1 MDGTTGVGS
10 RPGILLTRIG
20 VGLLL
25 LVVTLVIL
33 RPFLV
38 PAVWAATIAYMT
50 WGPYARARR
59 ALGRPRA
66 AAGLF
71 TLAVFLSF
79 GVPAVWLAALGI
91 DETIRLVGVA
101 QQWVKE
107 GAPLP
112 GWLTGNP
119 WLGPRVGRLLEQ
131 PMSSGALGPR
141 LLAVGGTLTQQI
153 VAMAGGVAENAFA
166 FLFTLITLFVFYADG
181 ERVASHVRALFAYVF
196 PERPPDYIDRVGG
209 LVRAVVAGVLGTAVV
224 QGVAAAVGFA
234 IFGVP
239 YAIGLG
245 ALTSLLAF
253 LPGGT
258 FATTLAAVAWLAME
272 GGRASA
278 VGMLLWGV
286 LVVGTLDSWLR
297 PLLISRSG
305 AGEIPFLLV
314 LFGVLGGLAAFG
326 LPGLLFGPVVLAVVF
341 ALIVELPGEAPAG
354 DPSAAPAAPALHT
367 EAR

>member
-1 MDGTTGVGS
+1 V
-10 RPGILLTRIG
+10 
-20 VGLLL
+20 
-25 LVVTLVIL
+25 
-33 RPFLV
+33 
-38 PAVWAATIAYMT
+38 
-50 WGPYARARR
+50 
-59 ALGRPRA
+59 
-66 AAGLF
+66 
-71 TLAVFLSF
+71 
-79 GVPAVWLAALGI
+79 
-91 DETIRLVGVA
+91 
-101 QQWVKE
+101 
-107 GAPLP
+107 
-112 GWLTGNP
+112 
-119 WLGPRVGRLLEQ
+119 
-131 PMSSGALGPR
+131 
-141 LLAVGGTLTQQI
+141 
-153 VAMAGGVAENAFA
+153 AGGVAENAFS
-166 FLFTLITLFVFYADG
+166 FIFTLITLFVFYAEGD
-181 ERVASHVRALFAYVF
+181 RVASRARALFAHVF

-224 QGVAAAVGFA
+224 QGVAAAIGFA

-245 ALTSLLAF
+245 ALTSLLSF

-258 FATTLAAVAWLAME
+258 LATTLAAAAWLGMQ

-341 ALIVELPGEAPAG
+341 ALLVERPDGAAAGAAGEPH
-354 DPSAAPAAPALHT
+354 AAPAPRAGAP
-367 EAR
+367 